1 MHLAVSPEGLALLG
15 LGLTASGFAMGFL
28 AGLFGIGGGAILV
41 PVLYEAFRIAGVDQA
56 ILMHLCL
63 GTALAVM
70 VPTTIA
76 SYRSHLA
83 KGTADVALLK
93 RIGPWIVGGVLLGA
107 IIARYSNGRTL
118 MAVWSLCGFLIAGKM
133 ALGRDDWRIA
143 DDIPRNFL
151 VELFAMLVGL
161 LSALMSVG
169 GSSFLIAFMT
179 LCGRS
184 LLQSVSTGAGLGP
197 LIAIPG
203 ALGFM
208 WAGWDQ
214 PGLPP
219 LSLGYVSL
227 IGAALIVPISVY
239 AAPIGVR
246 IAHGMPK
253 RRLEIAF
260 ALFLGSMSTRFLLGW
275 LGVLH

>member
-1 MHLAVSPEGLALLG
+1 MDPAVTTQSLVLLAMALAV
-15 LGLTASGFAMGFL
+15 SGFAMGFL

-41 PVLYEAFRIAGVDQA
+41 PVLYEAFRIAGIDQA
-56 ILMHLCL
+56 IIMHLCL

-70 VPTTIA
+70 APTT
-76 SYRSHLA
+76 STSFRSHLA
-83 KGTADVALLK
+83 KGTVDQALLK
-93 RIGPWIVGGVLLGA
+93 RIGPWIVAGVVVGA
-107 IIARYSNGRTL
+107 IIARYADGRTL
-118 MAVWSLCGFLIAGKM
+118 MAIWALAGFLIAGKM
-133 ALGRDDWRIA
+133 ALGRDDWRIS
-143 DDIPRNFL
+143 DDIPKGI
-151 VELFAMLVGL
+151 VTELFALLVGL
-161 LSALMSVG
+161 LSTLMSVG

-203 ALGFM
+203 TLGFI
-208 WAGWDQ
+208 WAGWNA

-227 IGAALIVPISVY
+227 VGAALIIPVSVY

-246 IAHGMPK
+246 VAHGMPK

-260 ALFLGSMSTRFLLGW
+260 AMFLGTMSTRFLLGW
-275 LGVLH
+275 LGLLH